1 MLGRYITW
9 WGLIAQLLWV
19 VAIAWDPTAM
29 RATPLST
36 LAELFHH
43 SRVGLIIA
51 LVASS
56 VSTYIAMKTSF
67 HIGLRRLSLL
77 VPQQFFLLLAA
88 GGALMAV
95 YHGTYAD
102 GVVRTSAF
110 IAADQAPWIL
120 AALLYSASIIDDFG
134 GRRAWTHRAG

>member
-1 MLGRYITW
+1 MLSRYITW

-19 VAIAWDPTAM
+19 VAIAWDPSAM
-29 RATPLST
+29 SATPLST

-43 SRVGLIIA
+43 SRIGLILG

-56 VSTYIAMKTSF
+56 ASTFIAMRPSLR
-67 HIGLRRLSLL
+67 IGLRRLSLL

-88 GGALMAV
+88 GGAMVAV
-95 YHGTYAD
+95 WEGTYAD

-110 IAADQAPWIL
+110 IAADQSPWIL
-120 AALLYSASIIDDFG
+120 AALLYSMSIVADFG
-134 GRRAWTHRAG
+134 RKGAWTRRTG